1 MQRWPV
7 LLLACAGVVAGLA
20 SPWSLVPLG
29 AAPQQPTFRS
39 TVDLVAV
46 DVSIV
51 DGQGRPVDDLR
62 PEEFTLKVDGRPRR
76 LSSAAFINLRRTRD
90 DADPE
95 RAAYSTN
102 QHARPGRRI
111 LIVVDE
117 ANIHQGNGRTVMRA
131 AADFI
136 DGLNPS
142 DRVSLE
148 FIPGTGPLIGFT
160 ANHRLVTQLL
170 ANGVGKM
177 IEASASSKIGLS
189 EAMVLMRDGQNS
201 KVWADVIDRECI
213 GLENVASS
221 YVNCKQNL
229 ANEARLVW
237 QEARAQATNSL
248 LSLRAIVERMRGAR
262 TPTTLVLI
270 TEGLV
275 VEPSSTELNWVAP
288 ATSSA
293 QINLF
298 ALALDG
304 SFADASMQRISPTH
318 YEDRQLYTEG
328 LDRLTAS
335 ARGAVLPIAVS
346 AKSVF
351 ARLDLEISGYY
362 LLSFEPDLVDR
373 DGKPHDISVSVSR
386 PGVTVRSRPQFA
398 VMPTPPARTPEQA
411 LVDTFKNPLP
421 VADVGMKLT
430 TYTYRDDASKKL
442 KVLVSVEVDRSLNR
456 AGEFAFGYIVT
467 DARGALAAS
476 QFETLTPASRD
487 DEGRPQRY
495 SGAVV
500 LDPGIYTVKAA
511 AADGDGHTGS
521 VERTFEAKLTTAGP
535 LRLGDLLLADV
546 VGRLAKPTVDGR
558 IAGGTVMAYAE
569 IYGDRNGP
577 LSNVALALEVG
588 RTDVDAA
595 IETAPMRFTDRKGD
609 GTRTAEG
616 AIPVAMLAS
625 GDYVARVVATLDGKN
640 VGRATRPF
648 TVTHAAVTTPVAGP
662 APSTTM
668 SSGTR
673 ERITFAA
680 PIEAFDPADVLEP
693 RVIGFF
699 VDRMH
704 MVGLPAMPAALEP
717 AIAAA
722 KAARFAELTQS
733 LTTAPAT
740 HPVTSFL
747 SGLARLSQGD
757 LDGADMALRAALA
770 ASPDFFPA
778 SFYLGAALAARG
790 RDADAISVWQTALI
804 TETNAPFVYTLLGDA
819 MLRAKRTADAI
830 GLLREAVILWPDVDS
845 VAMRLGTALA
855 QGGAP
860 AEALT
865 VLDPYLA
872 THPADEDRLLLA
884 MRLIYTAASAGTPIE
899 SAAQDKAR
907 FARYFA
913 AYEKTGG
920 PQLALVAEWKKIVD
934 RHLVPGPPAP

>member
-1 MQRWPV
+1 MRFRPGH
-7 LLLACAGVVAGLA
+7 LLALAGTVTALA
-20 SPWSLVPLG
+20 RLG
-29 AAPQQPTFRS
+29 AAPQQATFRS
-39 TVDLVAV
+39 AVDLVAV

-51 DGQGRPVDDLR
+51 DDNGKPVDDLR
-62 PEEFTLKVDGRPRR
+62 PEEFALKVDGRPRK
-76 LSSAAFINLRRTRD
+76 LSSAQFISLRRTRD

-95 RAAYSTN
+95 RTAYSTN
-102 QHARPGRRI
+102 QNARPGRRI

-117 ANIHQGNGRTVMRA
+117 ANIHQGTGRNVMKA
-131 AADFI
+131 ASDFI
-136 DGLNPS
+136 DGLNPT

-148 FIPGTGPLIGFT
+148 FIPGTGPLVGFT
-160 ANHRLVTQLL
+160 SNHRLVKQLL
-170 ANGVGKM
+170 NNGVGKM

-201 KVWADVIDRECI
+201 KVWADVIDRECL
-213 GLENVASS
+213 GLESVASS

-237 QEARAQATNSL
+237 QESRAQASNSL
-248 LSLRAIVERMRGAR
+248 LSLRAIVERMRGAQ
-262 TPTTLVLI
+262 TPTTMVLV

-275 VEPSSTELNWVAP
+275 VEPTSTELNWVAP

-335 ARGAVLPIAVS
+335 ARGTVLPIAVS

-362 LLSFEPDLVDR
+362 LLSFEPALVDR
-373 DGKPHDISVSVSR
+373 DGKAHDISVAVSR

-398 VMPTPPARTPEQA
+398 VTPPPATATPEQA

-430 TYTYRDDASKKL
+430 TYTYRDDASKRL
-442 KVLVSVEVDRSLNR
+442 RVLVSVEVDRTLNR

-495 SGAVV
+495 SGAVM

-511 AADGDGHTGS
+511 AADGTGHAGS
-521 VERTFEAKLTTAGP
+521 VERTFDARLTTAGP
-535 LRLGDLLLADV
+535 LRLGDLLLAEV
-546 VGRLAKPTVDGR
+546 AGRSAKPTVDGR
-558 IAGGTVMAYAE
+558 IGGNTVMAYAE
-569 IYGDRNGP
+569 IYADQNGP
-577 LSNVALALEVG
+577 LSNATLAIEVG
-588 RTDVDAA
+588 RTEDDSP
-595 IETAPMRFTDRKGD
+595 IETAPMRFTDRKGE
-609 GTRTAEG
+609 GKRTAEG

-625 GDYVARVVATLDGKN
+625 GDYVARVVASVDGKV
-640 VGRATRPF
+640 VGRTSRPF
-648 TVTHAAVTTPVAGP
+648 TVAHAAVTTPVAGP
-662 APSTTM
+662 APATTL
-668 SSGTR
+668 SAAAP
-673 ERITFAA
+673 ERITFATR
-680 PIEAFDPADVLEP
+680 IDAFNTDAVLAP
-693 RVIGFF
+693 RVVGFF
-699 VDRMH
+699 VDRMN
-704 MVGLPAMPAALEP
+704 MVGLPQMPAVLEP

-722 KAARFAELTQS
+722 KAGRFVELQQS
-733 LTTAPAT
+733 LTTAPAG
-740 HPVTSFL
+740 HPATAFL
-747 SGLARLSQGD
+747 TGVVKLSQGD
-757 LDGADMALRAALA
+757 MDAADAALRTALA
-770 ASPDFFPA
+770 TSPDFFPA

-790 RDADAISVWQTALI
+790 RDADAIRVWQTALI
-804 TETNAPFVYTLLGDA
+804 TEANAPFVYTLLGDA
-819 MLRAKRTADAI
+819 MLRAKRTDDAI
-830 GLLREAVILWPDVDS
+830 GLLREAVILWPDVDD

-855 QGGAP
+855 QGNHA
-860 AEALT
+860 ADALK

-872 THPADEDRLLLA
+872 SHPTDQDRLMLA
-884 MRLIYTAASAGTPIE
+884 MRLIFDAASAGTPIE
-899 SAAQDKAR
+899 SVNQDKAR

-913 AYEKTGG
+913 AYETTGG
-920 PQLALVAEWKKIVD
+920 AQLALAMSWKKVVE
-934 RHLVPGPPAP
+934 R